1 MKIHYTGKLEPLTK
15 EQQKNLDAH
24 FAALS
29 KLVDRKGEREAHV
42 MLTTERH
49 SRKAEVTMNHYGKQA
64 CGTATHKDQFL
75 ALLAA
80 IGKLDKQMHKLRDK
94 WTDAKRHGDALNGKK
109 APVPVL
115 EADGAKPAKA
125 VKAAK
130 KASASGPAKVQ
141 RSAKPLSLEEAPMVF
156 KADSHYLVFEEAGS
170 GQIYVLARRADGGL
184 DLIEAV

>member
-24 FAALS
+24 FAALG
-29 KLVDRKGEREAHV
+29 KLVDRRGEREAHV

-80 IGKLDKQMHKLRDK
+80 IGKLDKQMHKLQDK

-109 APVPVL
+109 TPVPVL
-115 EADGAKPAKA
+115 EAKTAKGTKA
-125 VKAAK
+125 VKTVKPLPAY
-130 KASASGPAKVQ
+130 GPAKVQ
-141 RSAKPLSLEEAPMVF
+141 RSSKPLSLEEAPMAF
-156 KADSHYLVFEEAGS
+156 RPSSAYLVFEEAGT
-170 GQIYVLARRADGGL
+170 GQIFVLTRRADGGL